1 MPSDSH
7 VGENEL
13 CVCVCSVMSDYFAT
27 SIAIACQALLFM
39 EFSRQEYWSRLP
51 FPSPGD
57 LPDRG
62 IKAVSLVSC
71 IGKQVLYQLSQQGS
85 SRHVIKDKNRS

>member
-1 MPSDSH
+1 MW
-7 VGENEL
+7 VRMN
-13 CVCVCSVMSDYFAT
+13 CVCVCAQSCLTILT

-51 FPSPGD
+51 FPSAGD
-57 LPDRG
+57 LPNRG

-85 SRHVIKDKNRS
+85 SRHVIEDKNRS

>member
-1 MPSDSH
+1 
-7 VGENEL
+7 
-13 CVCVCSVMSDYFAT
+13 MSDYFVT
-27 SIAIACQALLFM
+27 SMTIACQALLFM

-57 LPDRG
+57 LPDRR
-62 IKAVSLVSC
+62 IKSASLVSC

-85 SRHVIKDKNRS
+85 SRHVNEDENRS